1 MTAAARAAYFARFDR
16 LLAAYI
22 PPQKEWTPVEEA
34 VYGPSDPFRVPYDE
48 ALRMQLGALRH
59 SLRRHYADNRVY
71 RRFCRERGFSPEQV
85 RAPEDLDRVPLL
97 PHTFFKD
104 YPEGRDFALW
114 LGNIV
119 SGELPR
125 VVIRRSR
132 PSLDDV
138 VADFNAAGM
147 EVMFSSGTSGRHT
160 FIPRDRRTFLAAQ
173 YAMAKAV
180 VAMAYPLWDR
190 DWHASL
196 LMPQPRKTRLFAG
209 RACAVFFD
217 VLGSVRPALDRGVTT
232 GLIALAMSGRGGIR
246 GRLLRFAAR
255 RRWRQMLA
263 GIVGWLEERDRR
275 GDKVLFFGAP
285 FILLQVLDLLRQAG
299 RRFAFAERGWV
310 GTAGGWKN
318 FEGER
323 VSLADFRARVEEGLG
338 IPGRNCLD
346 MYAMVES
353 NACLLQCP
361 EGHCLHVPHQ
371 YFRPLVLGADDRPLP
386 AGRWG
391 RFAFLDAAAA
401 SYPGF
406 IATGDRVRLLER
418 CPACDRPGPVLD
430 PEVNRFAEAGLRGC
444 AEELR
449 RLAAADPA
457 SKQG

>member
-1 MTAAARAAYFARFDR
+1 MIDSQRASYFARFDR
-16 LLAAYI
+16 LLAGYI
-22 PPQKEWTPVEEA
+22 PSPGEWTPVDEA
-34 VYGPSDPFRVPYDE
+34 VYGPADPFRVPSDE
-48 ALRMQLGALRH
+48 ALRLQWCALSH
-59 SLRRHYADNRVY
+59 SLRRHYAENRIY
-71 RRFCRERGFSPEQV
+71 HNFCRERGFSPEQV
-85 RAPEDLDRVPLL
+85 RSAEDLDQVPLL

-119 SGELPR
+119 SGELPQ

-132 PSLDDV
+132 PGLDDV
-138 VADFNAAGM
+138 VADYNAAGM

-180 VAMAYPLWDR
+180 VAMSYPDWDR
-190 DWHASL
+190 DWHACL
-196 LMPQPRKTRLFAG
+196 LMPHPRKTRLFAG
-209 RACAVFFD
+209 RACSVFYD
-217 VLGSVRPALDRGVTT
+217 VLGAVRPALDRGVTVKRI
-232 GLIALAMSGRGGIR
+232 GLAMAGGGGLR
-246 GRLLRFAAR
+246 GRLVRRLAR
-255 RRWRQMLA
+255 SSWRHMIA
-263 GIVGWLEERDRR
+263 GIVAWLEKRERA

-285 FILLQVLDLLRQAG
+285 FILLQVLDRLRQAG
-299 RRFAFAERGWV
+299 RCFAFGERGWV
-310 GTAGGWKN
+310 GTAGGWKT

-323 VSLADFRARVEEGLG
+323 ISLEDFRTRVEEGLG
-338 IPGRNCLD
+338 IPARRCLD

-353 NACLLQCP
+353 NACLLHCP
-361 EGHCLHVPHQ
+361 EGHYLHAPHA

-386 AGRWG
+386 PRQWG

-406 IATGDRVRLLER
+406 IASGDRVRLLER

-430 PEVNRFAEAGLRGC
+430 PEVNRFTEAGMRGC

-449 RLAAADPA
+449 RLAAA
-457 SKQG
+457 SGGEEG